1 MGRLR
6 VKEGP
11 PGRGDSVSV
20 LVSPS
25 HHKTSRLWTLAQDI
39 ILEWEQRKK
48 RRFGG
53 GAPCESRKPCKTV
66 TCHAVGVAEPVHHQ
80 APLRGRWRS
89 WRRWRRNGRK
99 AGPWEVRFANLARQ
113 SFAHFVSHYVMTPLM
128 IRHYCGCTSSGKSRT
143 LQVRAEG
150 LFVLCECDN
159 FLLVPVANVSNNHTN
174 PPGKTSSSIAIGL
187 SVHCFAS
194 LQSFLAL

>member
-1 MGRLR
+1 MCEQKVARASPDRWGHGTPTGQI
-6 VKEGP
+6 GP
-11 PGRGDSVSV
+11 SRSRGNAFV
-20 LVSPS
+20 LVSHS
-25 HHKTSRLWTLAQDI
+25 HDKTSRLCVETKRCWTLAEDI

-48 RRFGG
+48 RRVGG
-53 GAPCESRKPCKTV
+53 GAPRESCKPCKTV

-89 WRRWRRNGRK
+89 WRSWRRNGRR

-128 IRHYCGCTSSGKSRT
+128 IRHHCGCTSSAKSRT

-159 FLLVPVANVSNNHTN
+159 FLLVP
-174 PPGKTSSSIAIGL
+174 
-187 SVHCFAS
+187 CC
-194 LQSFLAL
+194 